1 MAKYGIVRGR
11 NVLDPTFNI
20 QEGDL
25 DSVYAPTDIDAEQ
38 PFDELEENVETGGLE
53 TPQIL
58 EVIQKY
64 RQDDSGRTVVD
75 VILIVEDI
83 GGIVKYDT
91 RIGIDSDPVYSG
103 GT

>member
-1 MAKYGIVRGR
+1 M
-11 NVLDPTFNI
+11 
-20 QEGDL
+20 
-25 DSVYAPTDIDAEQ
+25 DSVYEEIDIDAEQ
-38 PFDELEENVETGGLE
+38 PFDQLEEDVETGGLE

-64 RQDDSGRTVVD
+64 RQDDSGSTVVD

-91 RIGIDSDPVYSG
+91 VLV
-103 GT
+103 

>member
-1 MAKYGIVRGR
+1 MAKYGIVRGK
-11 NVLDPTFNI
+11 NVVNPTFNI
-20 QEGDL
+20 QRGDV
-25 DSVYAPTDIDAEQ
+25 DSVYEEIDVDAEQ
-38 PFDELEENVETGGLE
+38 PFDQLEEDVETGGLE

-58 EVIQKY
+58 DVIQKY

-91 RIGIDSDPVYSG
+91 RVGVE
-103 GT
+103 